1 MVYRNND
8 TVYPTRKDLERTL
21 QKDIESF
28 DTICN
33 NFKKHYKK

>member
-1 MVYRNND
+1 MGYINND

-21 QKDIESF
+21 KQDVISF